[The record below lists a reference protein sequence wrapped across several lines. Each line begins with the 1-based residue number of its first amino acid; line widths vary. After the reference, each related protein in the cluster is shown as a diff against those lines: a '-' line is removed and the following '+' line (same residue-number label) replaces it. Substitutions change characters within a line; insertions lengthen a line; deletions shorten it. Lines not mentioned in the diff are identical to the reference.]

1 MDVINA
7 LGLLIIIFVAFGVM
21 AGGRAPSLMRPAIR
35 IVESLLTFALRG
47 VSQVL
52 GAVFRVGGGPV
63 KLPGRRHNGSG
74 QKPGPPPTRWDE

>member
-52 GAVFRVGGGPV
+52 GAVSRVGGGSV
-63 KLPGRRHNGSG
+63 KLPGRRHNESG